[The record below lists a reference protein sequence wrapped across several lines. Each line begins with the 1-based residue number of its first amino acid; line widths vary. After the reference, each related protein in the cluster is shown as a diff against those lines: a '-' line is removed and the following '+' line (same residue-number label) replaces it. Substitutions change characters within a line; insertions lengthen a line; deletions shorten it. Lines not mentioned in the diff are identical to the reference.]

1 MDVRYEPTRMVA
13 AGAMP
18 ASAGGLGDV
27 VAGYHLQQR
36 LGGGGYGEVW
46 RAIGPGGLHKALK
59 ILHGRYDGP
68 EADTELKS
76 LERMRELRH
85 PFLLNVERIEI
96 VDGRLIIVTELAE
109 GSLEQ
114 SFRELQRQGQKG
126 IPRDTLLDYLRDA
139 ADALDFMHQRHG
151 LQHLDIKPGN
161 LLLQGGHVKVADF
174 GLIKDLRHACASMI
188 KGFTP
193 LYAPPELFEARPHEN
208 SDQYSLAIVYQVML
222 TGTPPF
228 AGRNTTQLMSQHFS
242 SPPDL
247 TPLAP
252 SDRPALARALSKNPR
267 ARFATCRQF
276 LDHLAR
282 RGTSLARQ
290 RPGRAATPAAE
301 PAWPPGLTAE
311 LPGVSPGGHAGLTAD
326 LPGAEETLT
335 LESATS
341 VATRPLPP
349 LALDPADVAYRP
361 AAFLGIGGLGG
372 LVLSGLRRR
381 LVQRFGEDCPLK
393 PLPLLYVDTDPRA
406 IAAAWARGEHSGLKA
421 SETLCMPLRDPQ
433 FYRSRHAEALH
444 WLSRRW
450 LFNIPR
456 SRQVEGIRP
465 LGRLAFFHH
474 QESLRSHIQE
484 LLKRATAEDSL
495 RAAQEATGARFTPG
509 PATVYV
515 VASLSGGTGS
525 GAALDLAYLLRTIL
539 AEIKLEYQAIVGV
552 LLTATSA
559 HGCRSEI
566 QNATA
571 LACLDELRH
580 FSTPGLGFPGD
591 PACRLPSFD
600 RGPFDETY
608 VVDLG
613 DGLNDADYQ
622 NEAYKVA
629 EYLFHCAVTG
639 ARGFFEACRC
649 LRQSGGTN
657 RAARRPSGPSP
668 SDWRS
673 NTRRKTP
680 APRCGPSAR
689 PWSAPGAAAPPSL
702 SLRERV
708 RVRGRKTL
716 AMPRGARRRR
726 GRRFRHCRSM
736 PHIGRTRRRL
746 FSAGSWAGKPTP
758 ISSPSGSRSAGGRTS

>member
-1 MDVRYEPTRMVA
+1 M
-13 AGAMP
+13 
-18 ASAGGLGDV
+18 
-27 VAGYHLQQR
+27 
-36 LGGGGYGEVW
+36 
-46 RAIGPGGLHKALK
+46 
-59 ILHGRYDGP
+59 
-68 EADTELKS
+68 
-76 LERMRELRH
+76 
-85 PFLLNVERIEI
+85 
-96 VDGRLIIVTELAE
+96 
-109 GSLEQ
+109 
-114 SFRELQRQGQKG
+114 
-126 IPRDTLLDYLRDA
+126 
-139 ADALDFMHQRHG
+139 
-151 LQHLDIKPGN
+151 
-161 LLLQGGHVKVADF
+161 
-174 GLIKDLRHACASMI
+174 
-188 KGFTP
+188 
-193 LYAPPELFEARPHEN
+193 
-208 SDQYSLAIVYQVML
+208 
-222 TGTPPF
+222 
-228 AGRNTTQLMSQHFS
+228 
-242 SPPDL
+242 
-247 TPLAP
+247 
-252 SDRPALARALSKNPR
+252 
-267 ARFATCRQF
+267 
-276 LDHLAR
+276 
-282 RGTSLARQ
+282 
-290 RPGRAATPAAE
+290 
-301 PAWPPGLTAE
+301 
-311 LPGVSPGGHAGLTAD
+311 
-326 LPGAEETLT
+326 
-335 LESATS
+335 
-341 VATRPLPP
+341 
-349 LALDPADVAYRP
+349 
-361 AAFLGIGGLGG
+361 
-372 LVLSGLRRR
+372 LSGLRRR

-495 RAAQEATGARFTPG
+495 RAAEEATGARFTPG

-657 RAARRPSGPSP
+657 RAGTGHPDLRRRTGGATLAARRRPRGAGPLPGRGPRLVRRPRPPSP
-668 SDWRS
+668 S
-673 NTRRKTP
+673 
-680 APRCGPSAR
+680 G
-689 PWSAPGAAAPPSL
+689 
-702 SLRERV
+702 
-708 RVRGRKTL
+708 RG
-716 AMPRGARRRR
+716 
-726 GRRFRHCRSM
+726 
-736 PHIGRTRRRL
+736 
-746 FSAGSWAGKPTP
+746 
-758 ISSPSGSRSAGGRTS
+758 SG